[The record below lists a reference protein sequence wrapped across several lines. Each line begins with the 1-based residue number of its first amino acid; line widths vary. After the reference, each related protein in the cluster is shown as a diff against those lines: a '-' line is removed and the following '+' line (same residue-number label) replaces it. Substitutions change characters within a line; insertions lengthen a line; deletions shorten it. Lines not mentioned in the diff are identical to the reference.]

1 MKIFNTLSGQKEEF
15 LPRSN
20 DVKMYVCGVTP
31 YSDSHVGHA
40 MSYIYF
46 DVIRRYLKF
55 RGYGVKYVQNLTD
68 IDDKIIDR
76 ALRLNIPV
84 GELAGKYIDAFF
96 ADMDA
101 LNILRADIY
110 PRATEEIPKMLEI
123 IESLVKDSY
132 AYPAKGSVYFRV
144 RSVPDYGKLSHR
156 TLDMMEAGIRIEPG
170 EEKEHPMDFVLWK
183 ASKPNEPFW
192 PSPWGPGRPGWHIE
206 CSAMSVKYLGET
218 IDIHGGGQD
227 LIFPHHENETV
238 QSESFTG
245 KKPFVKYWMH
255 NGLLRLGE
263 EKMSKSL
270 GNLVTIKEALK
281 KYSADAVRIFVLG
294 SYYRSPLTYSE
305 EALAAAERGAERLR
319 QSVRVEAA
327 ETGVKKD
334 VGQIDVAAYRQRFMD
349 AMDDD
354 FGTAQAIATLFDLVR
369 DINRV
374 RDEGNSVV
382 PAVQLLVELSGV
394 MGLTLKEPERVSVHS
409 EQSIEELITRRR
421 ELRQAKQWQLADDV
435 RKQLDD
441 MGITIED
448 TSKGTIWKSKR

>member
-1 MKIFNTLSGQKEEF
+1 
-15 LPRSN
+15 
-20 DVKMYVCGVTP
+20 
-31 YSDSHVGHA
+31 
-40 MSYIYF
+40 
-46 DVIRRYLKF
+46 
-55 RGYGVKYVQNLTD
+55 
-68 IDDKIIDR
+68 
-76 ALRLNIPV
+76 
-84 GELAGKYIDAFF
+84 
-96 ADMDA
+96 
-101 LNILRADIY
+101 
-110 PRATEEIPKMLEI
+110 
-123 IESLVKDSY
+123 
-132 AYPAKGSVYFRV
+132 
-144 RSVPDYGKLSHR
+144 
-156 TLDMMEAGIRIEPG
+156 
-170 EEKEHPMDFVLWK
+170 
-183 ASKPNEPFW
+183 
-192 PSPWGPGRPGWHIE
+192 
-206 CSAMSVKYLGET
+206 MSVKYLGET